1 MTSINAGTVTAGRM
15 GTGSPQRVLQPGR
28 ALQPGQARPVSIG
41 FLRAAM
47 RRSVH
52 AATTLMT
59 LAGQVGLFW
68 AIFAVSNVVV
78 PRLHL
83 RVPANIVGMLL
94 LFTLLCT
101 GIVEEQWVS
110 LAAGVLTRHLAFFF
124 IPVAVGLMDCAGLLW
139 PVAHWLLLA
148 IVVSSVA
155 GMAVSGGLI
164 QLFGP
169 CGRGDIR

>member
-1 MTSINAGTVTAGRM
+1 MTSIDTGTVTVGRM
-15 GTGSPQRVLQPGR
+15 GTVIPRSVLQRGW
-28 ALQPGQARPVSIG
+28 ARPLSIES
-41 FLRAAM
+41 LRAAM
-47 RRSVH
+47 RGSVRA
-52 AATTLMT
+52 AATSMA

-78 PRLHL
+78 TRLHL

-124 IPVAVGLMDCAGLLW
+124 IPVAVGLMDCGGLLW
-139 PVAHWLLLA
+139 PVSHWLLLA

-155 GMAVSGGLI
+155 GMVVSGGLI

-169 CGRGDIR
+169 RAHGETR